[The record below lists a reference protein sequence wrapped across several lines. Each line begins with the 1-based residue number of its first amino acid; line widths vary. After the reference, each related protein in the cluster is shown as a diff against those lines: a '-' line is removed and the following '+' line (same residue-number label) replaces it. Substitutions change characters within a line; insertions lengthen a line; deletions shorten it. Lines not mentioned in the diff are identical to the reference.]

1 VGGILR
7 WLGEVALPRF
17 RFFTMGSKEMLDSLS
32 KRGAFEALPDLL
44 DAIRTPRTNLGFGHR
59 AVRTKKLDVIVF
71 TANPDFAGAGLEV
84 GNSLSGEFFELIC
97 R

>member
-1 VGGILR
+1 
-7 WLGEVALPRF
+7 
-17 RFFTMGSKEMLDSLS
+17 MLDSLS

-44 DAIRTPRTNLGFGHR
+44 DAIRTPRTNLGLCNWSVGIE
-59 AVRTKKLDVIVF
+59 KLDVIVF